1 MRQSGY
7 RPAAKKEW
15 MTPYLNAKPSHD
27 HCMVCGSR
35 DNNPDSL
42 ELAFSQHQDGSV
54 RAPFVVSQK
63 HQGYTGLLHGG
74 MTSTLLDAAMTH
86 CLLMQGI
93 KALTAELTV
102 RFVAPICVGQTI
114 TICAQLLGQRR
125 GIYQLE
131 ALLLSGL
138 HIAGQC
144 IAGEQCL
151 ARATAKFIAPH
162 DESMAHGC

>member
-15 MTPYLNAKPSHD
+15 MTPYLIAKPCHAQ
-27 HCMVCGSR
+27 CMVCGSR

-54 RAPFVVSQK
+54 RARFVVSQK

-102 RFVAPICVGQTI
+102 RFVAPIRMGQTI

-131 ALLLSGL
+131 AWLLSGL

-144 IAGEQCL
+144 IDGEQRL
-151 ARATAKFIAPH
+151 ARASAKFIAPP
-162 DESMAHGC
+162 DGGMAHGC

>member
-1 MRQSGY
+1 
-7 RPAAKKEW
+7 
-15 MTPYLNAKPSHD
+15 MTPYLNAKQSHA

-35 DNNPDSL
+35 DNNQDSL
-42 ELAFSQHQDGSV
+42 ELEFSQQLDGSV
-54 RAPFVVSQK
+54 RAPFVVRPK
-63 HQGYTGLLHGG
+63 HQGYSGLLHGG

-86 CLLMQGI
+86 CLFTQGI
-93 KALTAELTV
+93 EALTAELTV
-102 RFVAPICVGQTI
+102 RFVAPISVGQTI
-114 TICAQLLGQRR
+114 TVCAQLLGQRR